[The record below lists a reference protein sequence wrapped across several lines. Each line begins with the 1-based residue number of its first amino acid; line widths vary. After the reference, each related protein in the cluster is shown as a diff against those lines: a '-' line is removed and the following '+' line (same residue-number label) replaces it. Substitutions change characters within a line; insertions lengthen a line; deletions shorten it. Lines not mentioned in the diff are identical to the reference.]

1 MKFRRMVP
9 YLLVIAVAV
18 AVFAGY
24 CWWRS
29 TITDTQAPTI
39 TIADGILAVSVK
51 DPKEVFLQGVS
62 AHDDIDGD
70 VTGSVLVEKIGSV
83 NENSEVSVTY
93 CAFDKAGN
101 VSKVRRTVRY
111 TDYNS
116 PRFYLHEP
124 LLYAYGQDIDIVNRV
139 GAIDCIDGDISHKIK
154 PTLVSE
160 LPVSSEGIHQ
170 IFFRVTNSHGDTS
183 VLQMPAEVYP
193 TGKYN
198 ALLSLKEYLI
208 YLPVGSTFDA
218 VAYLDKFAY
227 SDVTVSLADS
237 LPDDYRLALDGK
249 VDTSKAGVYPVS
261 YTVTFSGNGYL
272 CTAYSKLIV
281 IVEG

>member
-9 YLLVIAVAV
+9 YLLIIAVAV
-18 AVFAGY
+18 AIFIGY
-24 CWWRS
+24 CMWR
-29 TITDTQAPTI
+29 TAVTDTVAPTI
-39 TIADGILAVSVK
+39 TIAEGILEISVN
-51 DPKEVFLQGVS
+51 DSKEVLLQGVS

-83 NENSEVSVTY
+83 NEDSEVSVTY

-111 TDYNS
+111 NDYHS

-124 LLYAYGQDIDIVNRV
+124 LLYAYGRDIDIVNRV

-170 IFFRVTNSHGDTS
+170 IFFRVTNSRGDTS

-198 ALLSLKEYLI
+198 ALLSLKEYLMYI
-208 YLPVGSTFDA
+208 PVGDSFDA
-218 VAYLDKFAY
+218 EDYLDLFVY
-227 SDVTVSLADS
+227 SDVTVSLS
-237 LPDDYRLALDGK
+237 ESIPEDYRVVTEGK
-249 VDTSKAGVYPVS
+249 VDTSKPGVYPVS
-261 YTVTFSGNGYL
+261 YTVTYSGGGFAY
-272 CTAYSKLIV
+272 TAYSKLIV